1 VEAKMKISLN
11 DIAPSFLFLMDK
23 NFEQISCNYDPES
36 FGNALLIV
44 RGANF
49 SLKFT
54 RDRSDLTVD
63 IGDSLKGWFKLED
76 VLEFIDPSIQENNL
90 EKSFDIL
97 ELSFFLKKNWKEV
110 EKIFLDPQKIS
121 QIQQFSSKKTSNFL
135 KLIFGKY

>member
-1 VEAKMKISLN
+1 MKISLN